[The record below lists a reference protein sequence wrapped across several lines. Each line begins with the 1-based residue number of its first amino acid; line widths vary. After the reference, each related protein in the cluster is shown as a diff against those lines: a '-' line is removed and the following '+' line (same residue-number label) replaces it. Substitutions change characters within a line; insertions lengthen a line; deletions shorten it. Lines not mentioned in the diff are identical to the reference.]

1 MLLEP
6 ASASSGIPGLIAFLN
21 GVVPSGG
28 KSHIGGH
35 ETSFISWQTGLS
47 KLVGMICS
55 IPSGLCVG
63 PEGPIIHI
71 SALLGH
77 WSTRL
82 CQYLEHHLCPR
93 YYFTAQTS
101 EARDFLATGAACGTR
116 ACICAMRLRHA
127 CAACGA
133 QSPDTRAAP
142 TDICISRRWACLPRG
157 RSGLPALL
165 GGCLH

>member
-1 MLLEP
+1 VLLEP

-116 ACICAMRLRHA
+116 ACVCAMRLRHA
-127 CAACGA
+127 SAPCVCGL
-133 QSPDTRAAP
+133 
-142 TDICISRRWACLPRG
+142 RRSEPRH
-157 RSGLPALL
+157 SGSTN
-165 GGCLH
+165 